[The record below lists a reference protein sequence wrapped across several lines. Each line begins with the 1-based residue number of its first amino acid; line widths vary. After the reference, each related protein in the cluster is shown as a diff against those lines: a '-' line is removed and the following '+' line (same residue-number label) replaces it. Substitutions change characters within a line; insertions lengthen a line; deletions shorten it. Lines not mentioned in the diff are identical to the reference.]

1 VSRPVQRRAAAA
13 ADVEQA
19 VGYYVE
25 HGDVDLAVRFIDA
38 VEAAMAQLARRPHAG
53 SLRFSHELGI
63 PDLRAYRVRRFPH
76 VVFYVIRADVIDVW
90 RVLHERRDLPNSLA
104 APES

>member
-1 VSRPVQRRAAAA
+1 VSRRVQRRAAAA
-13 ADVEQA
+13 SDIEQA
-19 VGYYVE
+19 VDYYVE

-63 PDLRAYRVRRFPH
+63 PELRAYRVRHFPY
-76 VVFYVIRADVIDVW
+76 VVFYVVRADGIDVW
-90 RVLHERRDLPNSLA
+90 RVLHERRDQPNSLTE
-104 APES
+104 PES